1 MRRKALLCAV
11 LCVCV
16 AASGCTS
23 LGANRLKADQVDY
36 ARALGE
42 AKKREILAA
51 IVGIRFADSPAFLS
65 VSQIIAAYTF
75 DATAGSTLSAGDAT
89 QNFAAANASVSYSNH
104 PTFTFTPTT
113 GPAFAAAY
121 IRPLAPALVLP
132 LAESAIPIDLLL
144 RITVQSIGG
153 LQNANALGG
162 PNANG
167 SVGFFELIQALR
179 RLQLAGQLN
188 VESHDE
194 DKGGGVYFTLGATT
208 SGESGQ
214 TSADLALVRRLLKLS
229 PKTKTYEVV
238 YGQSAQRGER
248 IPMVTRSVLGIL
260 TDLGAQITVPDELVA
275 SGSTKTTIGLI
286 GVETRPTIV
295 VNVGKKAPED
305 AYIDIR
311 YGPSHYWIDRG
322 DFDSK
327 YAFTV
332 VQMLMALAETNQDAK
347 TPIVTIPAG

>member
-1 MRRKALLCAV
+1 MRRKALLSAV

-16 AASGCTS
+16 AVSGCASIGPT
-23 LGANRLKADQVDY
+23 RLKADQVDY

-75 DATAGSTLSAGDAT
+75 DATAGSTLSAGDTT
-89 QNFAAANASVSYSNH
+89 QNFAAANGSVSYSNH

-113 GPAFAAAY
+113 GQAFATAY

-144 RITVQSIGG
+144 RITAQSIGG

-162 PNANG
+162 QNGNG
-167 SVGFFELIQALR
+167 SVEFFELIQALR

-188 VESHDE
+188 VESRDE
-194 DKGGGVYFTLGATT
+194 DHGGRVYFTLGATT
-208 SGESGQ
+208 SGENGQ
-214 TSADLALVRRLLKLS
+214 TTADLALVRRLLKLS

-260 TDLGAQITVPDELVA
+260 TDLGAQVSVPEELVA
-275 SGSTKTTIGLI
+275 HGSTKPTIGLI
-286 GVETRPTIV
+286 GVETRPTII

-305 AYIDIR
+305 AYIDIQ
-311 YGPSHYWIDRG
+311 YGPSQYWIDRR

-327 YAFTV
+327 YAFTI

>member
-1 MRRKALLCAV
+1 M
-11 LCVCV
+11 LCVCIT
-16 AASGCTS
+16 AGGCS
-23 LGANRLKADQVDY
+23 AIGPKRLKADQVDY

-51 IVGIRFADSPAFLS
+51 LVGIRFADSPAFLS

-75 DATAGSTLSAGDAT
+75 DATAGSTFSAGDTT
-89 QNFAAANASVSYSNH
+89 QNFAAATGSVSYSNH

-113 GPAFAAAY
+113 GQAFATAY

-144 RITVQSIGG
+144 RITAQSIGG
-153 LQNANALGG
+153 LQNANAMGG

-167 SVGFFELIQALR
+167 SVGFFELIQAFR

-188 VESHDE
+188 VETRDE
-194 DKGGGVYFTLGATT
+194 DHVSRVYITLGATT
-208 SGESGQ
+208 SGENAE
-214 TSADLALVRRLLKLS
+214 TSKDLMLVRNLLKLS

-260 TDLGAQITVPDELVA
+260 TDLGAQVDVPEELVA
-275 SGSTKTTIGLI
+275 HGSTKPTIGLI
-286 GVETRPTIV
+286 GVETRPTIIV
-295 VNVGKKAPED
+295 HVGQKPPED
-305 AYIDIR
+305 AYIDIQ
-311 YGPSHYWIDRG
+311 YGPSQYWIDRR

-332 VQMLMALAETNQDAK
+332 VQMLMALAESNQDAK
-347 TPIVTIPAG
+347 TPIVTIPAS

>member
-1 MRRKALLCAV
+1 M
-11 LCVCV
+11 LCVCIT
-16 AASGCTS
+16 AGGCS
-23 LGANRLKADQVDY
+23 AIGPKRLKADQVDY

-51 IVGIRFADSPAFLS
+51 LVGIRFADSPAFLS

-75 DATAGSTLSAGDAT
+75 DATAGSTFSAGDTT
-89 QNFAAANASVSYSNH
+89 QNFAAATGSVSYSNH

-113 GPAFAAAY
+113 GQAFATAY
-121 IRPLAPALVLP
+121 IRPLAPGLVLP

-144 RITVQSIGG
+144 RITAQSIGG
-153 LQNANALGG
+153 LQNANAMGG

-167 SVGFFELIQALR
+167 SVGFFELIQAFR

-188 VESHDE
+188 VETRDE
-194 DKGGGVYFTLGATT
+194 DHVSRVYITLGATT
-208 SGESGQ
+208 SGENEE
-214 TSADLALVRRLLKLS
+214 TSKDLMLLRRLLKLS

-238 YGQSAQRGER
+238 YGQSALRGER

-260 TDLGAQITVPDELVA
+260 TDLGAQVDVPKELVEH
-275 SGSTKTTIGLI
+275 GSTKPTIGLI

-295 VNVGKKAPED
+295 VHVGKKPPED
-305 AYIDIR
+305 AYIDIQ
-311 YGPSHYWIDRG
+311 YGPSQYWIDRG

-332 VQMLMALAETNQDAK
+332 VQMLMALAESNQDAK
-347 TPIVTIPAG
+347 TPIVTIPAN

>member
-75 DATAGSTLSAGDAT
+75 DATAGSTLSAGDTT
-89 QNFAAANASVSYSNH
+89 QNFAAANGSVSYSNH

-238 YGQSAQRGER
+238 YGQSAQRGGR

>member
-23 LGANRLKADQVDY
+23 LGANRLKADQADY

-75 DATAGSTLSAGDAT
+75 DATAGSTLSAGDTT
-89 QNFAAANASVSYSNH
+89 QNFAAANGSVSYSNH

-260 TDLGAQITVPDELVA
+260 TDLGAQITVPDELVT

>member
-1 MRRKALLCAV
+1 MRRKALLSAV

-23 LGANRLKADQVDY
+23 IGANRLKADQVDY

-75 DATAGSTLSAGDAT
+75 DATAGSTLSAGDTT
-89 QNFAAANASVSYSNH
+89 QNFAAANGSVSYSNH

-113 GPAFAAAY
+113 GQAFAAAY

-144 RITVQSIGG
+144 RITAQSIGG

-194 DKGGGVYFTLGATT
+194 DRGGGVYFTLGATT

-260 TDLGAQITVPDELVA
+260 TDLGAQITVPDELVTR
-275 SGSTKTTIGLI
+275 GSTKPTIGLI

-311 YGPSHYWIDRG
+311 YGPSQYWIDRG

>member
-1 MRRKALLCAV
+1 MRRKVLLSAV

-16 AASGCTS
+16 AASGCTAI
-23 LGANRLKADQVDY
+23 GPNWLKADQVDY

-75 DATAGSTLSAGDAT
+75 DATAGSTLSAGDT
-89 QNFAAANASVSYSNH
+89 SQNFATANGSVSYSNH

-113 GPAFAAAY
+113 GQAFATAY
-121 IRPLAPALVLP
+121 IRPLAPTLVLP

-144 RITVQSIGG
+144 RITAQSIGG

-162 PNANG
+162 PNGNG
-167 SVGFFELIQALR
+167 SVAFFELIQALR

-188 VESHDE
+188 VESRDE
-194 DKGGGVYFTLGATT
+194 DTGGHVYFTLGATT
-208 SGESGQ
+208 SGENGQ
-214 TSADLALVRRLLKLS
+214 TTTDLALVRRLLKLS

-260 TDLGAQITVPDELVA
+260 TDLGAQVRVPEELVIG
-275 SGSTKTTIGLI
+275 GSTKPTIGLI
-286 GVETRPTIV
+286 GVETRPTII

-311 YGPSHYWIDRG
+311 YGPSQYWIDRR

-327 YAFTV
+327 YAFTI

-347 TPIVTIPAG
+347 TPIITIPAG

>member
-1 MRRKALLCAV
+1 M
-11 LCVCV
+11 CVCIT
-16 AASGCTS
+16 AGGCS
-23 LGANRLKADQVDY
+23 AIGPKRLKADQVDY

-51 IVGIRFADSPAFLS
+51 LVGIRFADSPAFLS

-75 DATAGSTLSAGDAT
+75 DATAGSTFSAGDTT
-89 QNFAAANASVSYSNH
+89 QNFAAATGSVSYSNH

-113 GPAFAAAY
+113 GQAFATAY
-121 IRPLAPALVLP
+121 IRPLAPGLVLP

-144 RITVQSIGG
+144 RITAQSIGG
-153 LQNANALGG
+153 LQNANAMGG

-167 SVGFFELIQALR
+167 SVGFFELIQAFR

-188 VESHDE
+188 VETRDE
-194 DKGGGVYFTLGATT
+194 DHVSRVYITLGATT
-208 SGESGQ
+208 SGENEE
-214 TSADLALVRRLLKLS
+214 TSKDLMLVRRLLKLS

-238 YGQSAQRGER
+238 YGQSALRGER

-260 TDLGAQITVPDELVA
+260 TDLGAQVDVPKELVEH
-275 SGSTKTTIGLI
+275 GSTKPTIGLI

-295 VNVGKKAPED
+295 VHVGKKPPED
-305 AYIDIR
+305 AYIDIQ
-311 YGPSHYWIDRG
+311 YGPSQYWIDRG

-332 VQMLMALAETNQDAK
+332 VQMLMALAESNQDAK
-347 TPIVTIPAG
+347 TPIVTIPAN

>member
-1 MRRKALLCAV
+1 MRRKALLSAV

-16 AASGCTS
+16 AVSGCAS
-23 LGANRLKADQVDY
+23 IGPKQLKADQVDY

-51 IVGIRFADSPAFLS
+51 IVGIRFADSPAFLR

-75 DATAGSTLSAGDAT
+75 DATAGSTLSAGDTT
-89 QNFAAANASVSYSNH
+89 QNFAAANGSVSYSNH
-104 PTFTFTPTT
+104 PTFTPTT
-113 GPAFAAAY
+113 GPAFSAAY

-179 RLQLAGQLN
+179 RIQLAGQLN

-238 YGQSAQRGER
+238 YGQSAQRGGR

-275 SGSTKTTIGLI
+275 SGSTKPTIGLI
-286 GVETRPTIV
+286 GVETRPTII

-305 AYIDIR
+305 AYIDIQ
-311 YGPSHYWIDRG
+311 YGPSQYWIDRR

-327 YAFTV
+327 YAFTI

>member
-1 MRRKALLCAV
+1 M
-11 LCVCV
+11 LCVCIT
-16 AASGCTS
+16 AGGCS
-23 LGANRLKADQVDY
+23 AIGPKRLKADQVDY

-51 IVGIRFADSPAFLS
+51 LVGIRFADSPAFLS

-75 DATAGSTLSAGDAT
+75 DATAGSTFSAGDTT
-89 QNFAAANASVSYSNH
+89 QNFAAATGSVSYSNH

-113 GPAFAAAY
+113 GQAFATAY
-121 IRPLAPALVLP
+121 IRPLAPGLVLP

-144 RITVQSIGG
+144 RITAQSIGG
-153 LQNANALGG
+153 LQNANAMGG

-167 SVGFFELIQALR
+167 SVGFFELIQAFR

-188 VESHDE
+188 VETRDE
-194 DKGGGVYFTLGATT
+194 DHVSRVYITLGATT
-208 SGESGQ
+208 SGENEE
-214 TSADLALVRRLLKLS
+214 TSKDLMLVRRLLKLS

-238 YGQSAQRGER
+238 YGQSALRGER
-248 IPMVTRSVLGIL
+248 FPMVTRSVLGIL
-260 TDLGAQITVPDELVA
+260 TDLGAQVDVPKELVEH
-275 SGSTKTTIGLI
+275 GSTKPTIGLI

-295 VNVGKKAPED
+295 VHVGKKPPED
-305 AYIDIR
+305 AYIDIQ
-311 YGPSHYWIDRG
+311 YGPSQYWIDRG

-332 VQMLMALAETNQDAK
+332 VQMLMALAESNQDAK
-347 TPIVTIPAG
+347 TPIVTIPAN

>member
-332 VQMLMALAETNQDAK
+332 VQMLMALAETNQDA
-347 TPIVTIPAG
+347 

>member
-1 MRRKALLCAV
+1 M
-11 LCVCV
+11 LCVCIT
-16 AASGCTS
+16 AGGCS
-23 LGANRLKADQVDY
+23 AIGPKRLKADQVDY

-51 IVGIRFADSPAFLS
+51 LVGIRFADSPAFLS

-75 DATAGSTLSAGDAT
+75 DATAGSTFSAGDTT
-89 QNFAAANASVSYSNH
+89 QNFAAATGSVSYSNH

-113 GPAFAAAY
+113 GQAFATAY
-121 IRPLAPALVLP
+121 IRPLAPGLVLP

-144 RITVQSIGG
+144 RITAQSIGG
-153 LQNANALGG
+153 LQNANAMGG

-167 SVGFFELIQALR
+167 SVGFFELIQAFR

-188 VESHDE
+188 VEMRDE
-194 DKGGGVYFTLGATT
+194 DHASRVYITLGATT
-208 SGESGQ
+208 SGENAE
-214 TSADLALVRRLLKLS
+214 TSKDLMLVRRLLKLS

-238 YGQSAQRGER
+238 YGQSALRGER

-260 TDLGAQITVPDELVA
+260 TDLGAQVDVPEDLVA
-275 SGSTKTTIGLI
+275 HGSTKPTIGLI

-295 VNVGKKAPED
+295 VHVGEKPPED
-305 AYIDIR
+305 AYIDIK
-311 YGPSHYWIDRG
+311 YGPSQYWIDRR

-332 VQMLMALAETNQDAK
+332 VQMLMALAESNQDAK
-347 TPIVTIPAG
+347 TPIVTIPAN

>member
-75 DATAGSTLSAGDAT
+75 DATAGSTLSAGDTT
-89 QNFAAANASVSYSNH
+89 QNFAAANGSVSYSNH

-208 SGESGQ
+208 DRKS
-214 TSADLALVRRLLKLS
+214 
-229 PKTKTYEVV
+229 VV
-238 YGQSAQRGER
+238 
-248 IPMVTRSVLGIL
+248 
-260 TDLGAQITVPDELVA
+260 
-275 SGSTKTTIGLI
+275 
-286 GVETRPTIV
+286 
-295 VNVGKKAPED
+295 
-305 AYIDIR
+305 
-311 YGPSHYWIDRG
+311 
-322 DFDSK
+322 
-327 YAFTV
+327 
-332 VQMLMALAETNQDAK
+332 
-347 TPIVTIPAG
+347 

>member
-1 MRRKALLCAV
+1 M
-11 LCVCV
+11 LCVCIT
-16 AASGCTS
+16 AGGCS
-23 LGANRLKADQVDY
+23 SIGPKRLKADQVDY

-51 IVGIRFADSPAFLS
+51 LVGIRFADSPAFLS

-75 DATAGSTLSAGDAT
+75 DATAGSTFSAGDTT
-89 QNFAAANASVSYSNH
+89 QNFAAATGSVSYSNH

-113 GPAFAAAY
+113 GQAFATAY
-121 IRPLAPALVLP
+121 IRPLSPGLVLP

-144 RITVQSIGG
+144 RITAQSIGG
-153 LQNANALGG
+153 LQNANAMGG

-167 SVGFFELIQALR
+167 SVAFFELIQAFR
-179 RLQLAGQLN
+179 QLQLAGQLN
-188 VESHDE
+188 VETRDE
-194 DKGGGVYFTLGATT
+194 DHVSRVYITLGATT
-208 SGESGQ
+208 SGENAE
-214 TSADLALVRRLLKLS
+214 TSKDLMLVRRLLRLS

-238 YGQSAQRGER
+238 YGQSAQRGDH

-260 TDLGAQITVPDELVA
+260 TDLGAQVDVPKELVEH
-275 SGSTKTTIGLI
+275 GSTKPTIGLI

-295 VNVGKKAPED
+295 VHVGQKPPED
-305 AYIDIR
+305 AYIDIQ
-311 YGPSHYWIDRG
+311 YGPSQYWIDRR

-332 VQMLMALAETNQDAK
+332 VQMLMALAESNQDAK
-347 TPIVTIPAG
+347 TPIVTIPAN

>member
-1 MRRKALLCAV
+1 M
-11 LCVCV
+11 LCVCIT
-16 AASGCTS
+16 AGGCS
-23 LGANRLKADQVDY
+23 SIGPKRLKADQVDY

-51 IVGIRFADSPAFLS
+51 LVGIRFADSPAFLS

-75 DATAGSTLSAGDAT
+75 DATAGSTFSAGDTT
-89 QNFAAANASVSYSNH
+89 QNFAAATGSVSYSNH

-113 GPAFAAAY
+113 GQAFATAY

-144 RITVQSIGG
+144 RITAQSIGG
-153 LQNANALGG
+153 LQNANAMGG

-167 SVGFFELIQALR
+167 SVAFFELIQAFR
-179 RLQLAGQLN
+179 QLQLAGQLN
-188 VESHDE
+188 VETRDE
-194 DKGGGVYFTLGATT
+194 DHVSRVYITLGATT
-208 SGESGQ
+208 SGENAE
-214 TSADLALVRRLLKLS
+214 TSKNLTLVRRLLRLS

-238 YGQSAQRGER
+238 YGQSAQRGDH

-260 TDLGAQITVPDELVA
+260 TDLGAQVDVPEELVEH
-275 SGSTKTTIGLI
+275 GSTKPTIGLI

-295 VNVGKKAPED
+295 VHVGQKPPED
-305 AYIDIR
+305 AYIDIQ
-311 YGPSHYWIDRG
+311 YGPSQYWIDRR

-332 VQMLMALAETNQDAK
+332 VQMLMALAESNQDAK
-347 TPIVTIPAG
+347 TPIVTIPAN